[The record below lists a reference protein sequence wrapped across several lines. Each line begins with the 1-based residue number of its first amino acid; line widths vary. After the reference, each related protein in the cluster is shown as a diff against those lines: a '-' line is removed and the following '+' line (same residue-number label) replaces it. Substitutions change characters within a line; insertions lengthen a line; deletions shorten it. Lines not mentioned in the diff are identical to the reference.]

1 MVTANALR
9 IVFFGTPEFAV
20 PTLDALLQSRHRV
33 AGVVTRPDRPRDRGQ
48 RVSDGP
54 VKGRALEAAVPILQ
68 PARLKDGAFLSSLAA
83 LGADLG
89 VVVAYGR
96 ILTDELLRTPRLGL
110 INVHAS
116 LLPKY
121 RGAAPVQRAIID
133 GEPATGVTIM
143 RIGKELDAGPM
154 LASVRR
160 PIGRAETSEEVER
173 DLARLG
179 AQLLVSTVDALA
191 DGAVTETPQ
200 DDAASTYAQRLTK
213 EDGRIEWA
221 RPAVRIHNLIR
232 GLHPWPHAYTRRGS
246 ERLIIRR
253 AEPSPVSEDVPPGT
267 VLRASGDDLWV
278 ATGEGTL
285 RVIELQ
291 AEGKRAMPV
300 REFLAGHH
308 LVLGERFGPFGS

>member
-1 MVTANALR
+1 MVAAQALR

-20 PTLDALLQSRHRV
+20 PTLDALLHSRHHV
-33 AGVVTRPDRPRDRGQ
+33 VGIVTRPDRPRDRGQ
-48 RVSDGP
+48 RISDTP
-54 VKGRALEAAVPILQ
+54 VKRRAVDAGLPILQ
-68 PARLKDGAFLSSLAA
+68 PTRLKDSAFVTSLAG

-89 VVVAYGR
+89 VVVAYGK
-96 ILTDELLRTPRLGL
+96 ILTDEVLRTPRLGL

-133 GEPATGVTIM
+133 GEQETGVTIM
-143 RIGKELDAGPM
+143 RVVKELDAGPM

-160 PIGRAETSEEVER
+160 PIGETENSEDVER

-179 AQLLVSTVDALA
+179 ATLLVSTVDALA
-191 DGAVTETPQ
+191 DGATTETLQ
-200 DDAASTYAQRLTK
+200 EDSESTYAHRLTK
-213 EDGRIEWA
+213 EDGLIEWA
-221 RPAVRIHNLIR
+221 HQAVRIHNLVR
-232 GLHPWPHAYTRRGS
+232 ALHPWPHAYTRRGTD
-246 ERLIIRR
+246 RLIILR
-253 AEPSPVSEDVPPGT
+253 AEPALESEDVPPGT
-267 VLRASGDDLWV
+267 VLRASGDELWV

-291 AEGKRAMPV
+291 AEGKRAMSV